1 MVASDRL
8 LRFCAAVALAA
19 LAVVPVGGCEAQSPA
34 PPSSTVSAAD
44 LKLIRTII
52 ARVQDSYLTPVET
65 DTLVANAL
73 KGMLSGL
80 DPHSEYMD
88 EQDYQDMLSD
98 TRGQVEGVGLDIDQ
112 VNGTPQ
118 VVAPVE
124 GGPAILAGIRRGDR
138 ILALDGQSLAG
149 LPVDTLRRRLRGP
162 AGSKLTLT
170 IARGHEA
177 PFTVALTRAVIAVVS
192 VTASLEPDRIG
203 YVRISQFTEMTPIEL
218 GDAITRLRQQSGGKL
233 SGFVLDLRDDPG
245 GLVDSA
251 VAVAADFLDGGT
263 VVITHGRDSDDDDT
277 YTALE
282 KGDLIRGT
290 PMAVLINSYSASAA
304 EIVAG
309 ALQDRRRATVLGT
322 RSFGK
327 GTVQTLLPLDGH
339 GALRLTTALYLTPS
353 GRSIQGS
360 GITPDIVVPLPEA
373 EREADAVVT
382 HENDLPGALPGDAA
396 PAAAPSS
403 AAADEAP
410 IDPAILGTAKDA
422 QLVAALGLVQRRAT
436 VDAALLRR

>member
-1 MVASDRL
+1 M
-8 LRFCAAVALAA
+8 
-19 LAVVPVGGCEAQSPA
+19 
-34 PPSSTVSAAD
+34 
-44 LKLIRTII
+44 
-52 ARVQDSYLTPVET
+52 
-65 DTLVANAL
+65 
-73 KGMLSGL
+73 
-80 DPHSEYMD
+80 
-88 EQDYQDMLSD
+88 
-98 TRGQVEGVGLDIDQ
+98 
-112 VNGTPQ
+112 
-118 VVAPVE
+118 
-124 GGPAILAGIRRGDR
+124 
-138 ILALDGQSLAG
+138 
-149 LPVDTLRRRLRGP
+149 
-162 AGSKLTLT
+162 
-170 IARGHEA
+170 
-177 PFTVALTRAVIAVVS
+177 ALTRAVIAVAS

-382 HENDLPGALPGDAA
+382 HENDLPGALPGDRRARGRAILCRRRRSAHRPRDPGDGEGCSARCRARSRAA
-396 PAAAPSS
+396 PRDRRRRLPAPVTRGRVSPS
-403 AAADEAP
+403 LR
-410 IDPAILGTAKDA
+410 LGC
-422 QLVAALGLVQRRAT
+422 R
-436 VDAALLRR
+436 

>member
-1 MVASDRL
+1 
-8 LRFCAAVALAA
+8 
-19 LAVVPVGGCEAQSPA
+19 
-34 PPSSTVSAAD
+34 
-44 LKLIRTII
+44 
-52 ARVQDSYLTPVET
+52 
-65 DTLVANAL
+65 
-73 KGMLSGL
+73 
-80 DPHSEYMD
+80 MD

-98 TRGQVEGVGLDIDQ
+98 TRGEIEGVGLDIDQ

-118 VVAPVE
+118 VVAPIE
-124 GGPAILAGIRRGDR
+124 GGPAILAGIKRGDR
-138 ILALDGQSLAG
+138 ILEIDGQSLAG
-149 LPVDTLRRRLRGP
+149 QPVDTLRRRLRGP

-177 PFTVALTRAVIAVVS
+177 PFTVALTRAVIEVAS
-192 VTASLEPDRIG
+192 VTSSLEPDAIG
-203 YVRISQFTEMTPIEL
+203 YIRISQFTEMTPIEL
-218 GDAITRLRQQSGGKL
+218 GDAIARLKQKSGGKL

-251 VAVAADFLDGGT
+251 VAVASDFLDGGT
-263 VVITHGRDSDDDDT
+263 VVTTHGRDSDDDDT
-277 YTALE
+277 YTAFE

-309 ALQDRRRATVLGT
+309 ALQDRQRATVLGT

-360 GITPDIVVPLPEA
+360 GITPDIVVPLPQA

-382 HENDLPGALPGDAA
+382 HENDLPGALPGIAPGDAA
-396 PAAAPSS
+396 PSPAAPSP
-403 AAADEAP
+403 AADEAP
-410 IDPAILGTAKDA
+410 IDLAILGTAKDD
-422 QLVAALGLVQRRAT
+422 QLVAALGLLQRRAT